1 MCIDGP
7 SASGDLARKGLPTKV
22 RRPFAVTDAAFVENR
37 YLLRQIS
44 GKAITQTGSCWMR
57 SPFR

>member
-44 GKAITQTGSCWMR
+44 GKAITQMGSRWK
-57 SPFR
+57 